1 VSRLILRTEFWMTRR
16 LVTTPEMWISTS
28 IAGNI
33 YHGPAVQCTCY
44 EPSWLIC
51 GRLYGFAPSHLNC
64 HDDRTSLAKNEESR
78 ARTACSSLR
87 VPAMS
92 LIYGIRPEFSASTYM
107 TSNHYKIVKL
117 RLFDIILF
125 SPCRHASTLPT

>member
-1 VSRLILRTEFWMTRR
+1 M
-16 LVTTPEMWISTS
+16 
-28 IAGNI
+28 
-33 YHGPAVQCTCY
+33 
-44 EPSWLIC
+44 
-51 GRLYGFAPSHLNC
+51 GFASSHLNC

-92 LIYGIRPEFSASTYM
+92 LIYGIRPEFSTPTYM
-107 TSNHYKIVKL
+107 TSNHYKTVKL

-125 SPCRHASTLPT
+125 SPCRHAFTLPTYISSEEFPMPKSLAGWEYELIGLIMER